1 MEVKV
6 FKLKEIKL
14 LSGDVVNVEQYC
26 NVQPILPAYGKEG
39 DACMDVY
46 PIHYEYDRDK
56 DRHIYHTGL
65 AFNIGDDVNGEP
77 NEMSLRPRSN
87 LTKSDFYMP
96 NAPGTLDYK
105 NY

>member
-14 LSGDVVNVEQYC
+14 LSGDVVDVEQYC

-46 PIHYEYDRDK
+46 PIHYEYDEEKID
-56 DRHIYHTGL
+56 I
-65 AFNIGDDVNGEP
+65 FIIQV
-77 NEMSLRPRSN
+77 
-87 LTKSDFYMP
+87 
-96 NAPGTLDYK
+96 
-105 NY
+105 

>member
-14 LSGDVVNVEQYC
+14 LSGDVLNIEKYC

-46 PIHYEYDRDK
+46 PILCEH
-56 DRHIYHTGL
+56 
-65 AFNIGDDVNGEP
+65 DVD
-77 NEMSLRPRSN
+77 
-87 LTKSDFYMP
+87 T
-96 NAPGTLDYK
+96 A
-105 NY
+105 